1 MVYAADGFP
10 FSTSPSHSELSN
22 HSQVPVPQPVPVPQV
37 PRSSQRQRN
46 RRAATKCREKTKAAA
61 VQLEATEKAISLEHM
76 ELSKTVT
83 ELRGEVL
90 ALKNQLLLHGT
101 CDCDVI
107 QNYLRNAAL
116 SIGEGASVNYTP
128 SRGSVAAWPSPPLYS
143 RHNSAS

>member
-1 MVYAADGFP
+1 MVYAADGPP

-22 HSQVPVPQPVPVPQV
+22 HSQVPVPAPVPVPQV

-46 RRAATKCREKTKAAA
+46 RRAATKCREKTKAAV
-61 VQLEATEKAISLEHM
+61 VQLEATEKAVSLEHM

-107 QNYLRNAAL
+107 QKYLRNAAR

-128 SRGSVAAWPSPPLYS
+128 SRGRVAAWPSPPLYS